1 MKTSLTTGE
10 WGSFTAPRSRALGGK
25 SGMTRATPLVLIRP
39 RPLHFADCLH
49 LVFLALL
56 SAFLWYASLPSF
68 ERPQV
73 PSYTQEQPCLI
84 EQKGPFREFERWMKQ
99 EKCEPLTHPCVSRRS
114 RDGFG
119 CVGGAARRELT
130 PAPSQRSATGAGATA
145 AQRRLTSL

>member
-1 MKTSLTTGE
+1 MNSLTTGE

-25 SGMTRATPLVLIRP
+25 SGLTSAKPLVFICP
-39 RPLHFADCLH
+39 RPLHFSDCLH

-56 SAFLWYASLPSF
+56 CAFLWYANLPPF
-68 ERPQV
+68 DRPQV
-73 PSYTQEQPCLI
+73 PSYAQEETCLI
-84 EQKGPFREFERWMKQ
+84 EPDPSREFERWMKQ

>member
-25 SGMTRATPLVLIRP
+25 SGITRAAPLVLIQT

-56 SAFLWYASLPSF
+56 SAFLWYASLPPF

-73 PSYTQEQPCLI
+73 PSYIQEQNCLT
-84 EQKGPFREFERWMKQ
+84 EPDPFKELERWMEQ
-99 EKCEPLTHPCVSRRS
+99 ERCKPLT
-114 RDGFG
+114 
-119 CVGGAARRELT
+119 
-130 PAPSQRSATGAGATA
+130 
-145 AQRRLTSL
+145 